1 MNLLLNTKC
10 KHIHNFKFN
19 KVLVL
24 MGCDSQ
30 TKTDTVADLIV
41 LLAKQ
46 YIYTCKVQE
55 TKPTNNVFQ
64 NILYRRY
71 QIQKEIP
78 INKDST
84 QRFTEHWEPY
94 TNIFN
99 PS

>member
-1 MNLLLNTKC
+1 
-10 KHIHNFKFN
+10 
-19 KVLVL
+19 

-30 TKTDTVADLIV
+30 TKTDTVADLII

-71 QIQKEIP
+71 QIQKEIA

-84 QRFTEHWEPY
+84 QRFTEQWEPY
-94 TNIFN
+94 TNIFK
-99 PS
+99 SLIRQST